1 MKTLW
6 IPYIVLFS
14 LASVASAVSVGL
26 KLFLFAGKLKS
37 RRPSAMHLRRVS
49 LGGVLVAPQLAT
61 SASYRDLKEK
71 FDIHKLDKT
80 RYFCCTIADSHLT
93 QAGLPAPRLRPA
105 WLMPVDTSLGADL
118 LVAVCEDLPMGGCA
132 TRPTALCPEYRIHII
147 CDTIRIHVA
156 FLSQTR

>member
-1 MKTLW
+1 
-6 IPYIVLFS
+6 
-14 LASVASAVSVGL
+14 
-26 KLFLFAGKLKS
+26 
-37 RRPSAMHLRRVS
+37 
-49 LGGVLVAPQLAT
+49 LAT

>member
-93 QAGLPAPRLRPA
+93 
-105 WLMPVDTSLGADL
+105 
-118 LVAVCEDLPMGGCA
+118 
-132 TRPTALCPEYRIHII
+132 
-147 CDTIRIHVA
+147 
-156 FLSQTR
+156 